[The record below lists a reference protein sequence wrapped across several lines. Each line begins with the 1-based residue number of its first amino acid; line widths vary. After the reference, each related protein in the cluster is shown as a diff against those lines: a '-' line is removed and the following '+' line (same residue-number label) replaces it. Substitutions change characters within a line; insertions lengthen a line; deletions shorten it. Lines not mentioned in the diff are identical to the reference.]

1 MIIQQ
6 PTLTSF
12 VSGKTIKTNVSGSY
26 IGFNATSSNP
36 SASNEVVLG
45 IGITGSGNNTVTLGN
60 TNTIHTEIYG
70 SIYKHQNLIGD
81 NTVTHNLEKF
91 YVYTL
96 SGSFTASLPPSP
108 NIGDSIKLSNFSTS
122 NTGSSRGSVSP
133 TNTKVIVGRNGNNI
147 MGVAQDMGLNT
158 YAPAFE
164 IIYTEPTKGWVIIAS

>member
-12 VSGKTIKTNVSGSY
+12 VSGKTIKTNISGSY

-45 IGITGSGNNTVTLGN
+45 IGVTGSGNNTVTLGN

-70 SIYKHQNLIGD
+70 SIYKHQNLIGN

-108 NIGDSIKLSNFSTS
+108 NIDDSIKLSNF
-122 NTGSSRGSVSP
+122 
-133 TNTKVIVGRNGNNI
+133 
-147 MGVAQDMGLNT
+147 
-158 YAPAFE
+158 
-164 IIYTEPTKGWVIIAS
+164 